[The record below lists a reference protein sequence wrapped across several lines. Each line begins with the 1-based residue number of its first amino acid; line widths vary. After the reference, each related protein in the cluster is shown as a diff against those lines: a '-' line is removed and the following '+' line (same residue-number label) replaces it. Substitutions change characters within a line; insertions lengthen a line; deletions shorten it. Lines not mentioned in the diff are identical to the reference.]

1 MTILLQGIS
10 IIVIIEDIWV
20 KFQLLQILLLL
31 VVSDVIVIVF
41 IIALIIA
48 GNNHK
53 SDDVGSLGWVQFRK
67 DIGVPRGAE

>member
-10 IIVIIEDIWV
+10 IIVIIEDICV
-20 KFQLLQILLLL
+20 KFQLLQILLIL
-31 VVSDVIVIVF
+31 VVSDVIVIIF
-41 IIALIIA
+41 IIA